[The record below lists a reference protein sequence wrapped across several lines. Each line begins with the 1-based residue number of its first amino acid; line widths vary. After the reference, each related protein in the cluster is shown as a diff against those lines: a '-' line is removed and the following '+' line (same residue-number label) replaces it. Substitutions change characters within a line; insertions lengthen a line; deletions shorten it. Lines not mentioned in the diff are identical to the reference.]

1 MYVYE
6 LANGKQRILT
16 SLQDIVEVLV
26 PKTGSVGDLV
36 DGLQKK
42 LKLSDEDLQSLRLI
56 EAHQSKVYRELKTD
70 MSLSTINEFVTIYAE
85 KIPEEE
91 RQANPDTDR
100 AVYAFHFDKEPVRV
114 HDVPFKFI
122 VKEGEVFADTKER
135 LSKRT
140 GIKGKQLEK
149 VKFAIVSRSNF
160 LKPEYLSDD
169 DILSER
175 LVSGEDQ
182 LGLDHMNKNR
192 NIIRNDAMMI
202 R

>member
-1 MYVYE
+1 M
-6 LANGKQRILT
+6 
-16 SLQDIVEVLV
+16 
-26 PKTGSVGDLV
+26 PKLGSVGDLI

-42 LKLSDEDLQSLRLI
+42 LKISEDEIHNLRLI
-56 EAHQSKVYRELKTD
+56 EAHQSKIYRELTTE

-85 KIPEEE
+85 KVPEEE
-91 RQANPDTDR
+91 RQANPETDR
-100 AVYAFHFDKEPVRV
+100 AVYAFHFDKEPGRV

-122 VKEGEVFADTKER
+122 VKDGEVFAETKER
-135 LSKRT
+135 ISKRT

-149 VKFAIVSRSNF
+149 VKFAVVSRSSF
-160 LKPEYLSDD
+160 LKPEYLADD
-169 DILSER
+169 DVLSDK

-182 LGLDHMNKNR
+182 LGLDHANKNR